1 MYPFTRSK
9 GKLHQDGDGPT
20 HDHNENTEGITQ
32 MDGECCYLSTLTF
45 NLSGYFLWT
54 NAEFGKE
61 NDVAAIS
68 SPTVVAEESLCF
80 NFWFDLT
87 VRL

>member
-1 MYPFTRSK
+1 MFPLTRSK

-20 HDHNENTEGITQ
+20 HDHNENTEGNN
-32 MDGECCYLSTLTF
+32 MNRMRSGCYEHY
-45 NLSGYFLWT
+45 LSGYFLWT